1 MGTIKNSSDSETV
14 LLEILWNEDKPLSVS
29 QMMER
34 LEERQIKWA
43 YTTVGTFLKRME
55 KKGLVSSVKEGRSY
69 YYRAEVKKGEIT
81 TGPAK
86 YIDKYFKGSLN
97 EFLAAFTRE
106 RSLTKDEIRELKE
119 LTDSLDER
127 DK

>member
-1 MGTIKNSSDSETV
+1 MGTIKNSSNSETV
-14 LLEILWNEDKPLSVS
+14 LLEILWKEDKPLSIS
-29 QMMER
+29 QMMDR

-69 YYRAEVKKGEIT
+69 YYMAEVKKGEIT

>member
-14 LLEILWNEDKPLSVS
+14 LLEILWKEDKPLSVS
-29 QMMER
+29 QMMDR

-69 YYRAEVKKGEIT
+69 YYRSEVKKGEIT

>member
-14 LLEILWNEDKPLSVS
+14 LLEILWKEDKPLSVS
-29 QMMER
+29 QMMDR

-55 KKGLVSSVKEGRSY
+55 KKGLVSLVKEGRSY
-69 YYRAEVKKGEIT
+69 YYRVEVKKGEIT